1 MDVDGEHVVGNY
13 YGDSAAVSDPN
24 SGGIDECT
32 YIRTYAGDID
42 C

>member
-24 SGGIDECT
+24 SGGDECT
-32 YIRTYAGDID
+32 YVRMYAGDID